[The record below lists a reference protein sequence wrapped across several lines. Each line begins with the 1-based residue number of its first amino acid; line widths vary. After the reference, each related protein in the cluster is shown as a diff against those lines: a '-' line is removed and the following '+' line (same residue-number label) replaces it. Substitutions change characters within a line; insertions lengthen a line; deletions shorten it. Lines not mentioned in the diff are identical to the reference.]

1 VRVCCLGWW
10 GRVGVWGVGE
20 GEWEGWGGGG
30 GWVQTE
36 AKMRKRAV
44 ASDEV
49 EVILDSTPIKS
60 AKSVGRAVRANRQAS
75 DSDVEEIDVVKSRRS
90 SSRPDRGRKKIENDD
105 EDDEE
110 EEQEE
115 EEEEDEG
122 EYKDED
128 AEVCVC
134 VYVCGC
140 VIV

>member
-1 VRVCCLGWW
+1 M
-10 GRVGVWGVGE
+10 VGV
-20 GEWEGWGGGG
+20 GGKEYEETRG
-30 GWVQTE
+30 QE
-36 AKMRKRAV
+36 M
-44 ASDEV
+44 DEV

-90 SSRPDRGRKKIENDD
+90 STRPDRGRKKIENDE

-110 EEQEE
+110 EEEE
-115 EEEEDEG
+115 EEEEEDDEEDEG